1 MYICSKVEFTLPYKL
16 ITHPQRYRFMNS
28 FSIVEHLFAAK
39 PKPFG
44 PRQSPSSIVKMS
56 HTTLHVKYEG
66 AIEDEQGNKKLH
78 GGPYMALH
86 QFAQQ
91 SYLSITEAFPNAAE
105 RIIIGSIGENISAP
119 NMNESNVFIGDQYQ
133 IGSAILKV
141 VSPRAPCSKINQRY
155 GQGKIDLYV
164 AKHAIT
170 GWYYSVLQE
179 GEISKGDEI
188 ILLHRDDSPIS
199 IKQIWALRQ
208 LQLPTENPHACMALA
223 SRAFQDP
230 SLAPQW
236 QAFMH
241 KVTVRLAKYL

>member
-1 MYICSKVEFTLPYKL
+1 
-16 ITHPQRYRFMNS
+16 MNS
-28 FSIVEHLFAAK
+28 LSVVEYLYAGK

-44 PRQSPSSIVKMS
+44 PRQSPSSIVKKP
-56 HTTLHVKYEG
+56 HVTLHVKFEG
-66 AIEDEQGNKKLH
+66 ALEDEQGNKKLH

-91 SYLSITEAFPNAAE
+91 SYLTICEAFPDSPQE
-105 RIIIGSIGENISAP
+105 IVIGTIGENISAP
-119 NMNESNVFIGDQYQ
+119 NMHESNVFIGDQYQ
-133 IGSAILKV
+133 IGSAIVKV
-141 VSPRAPCSKINQRY
+141 VSPRTPCSKINQRY
-155 GQGKIDLYV
+155 GAGNIDLLV

-179 GEISKGDEI
+179 GEISKGDDI

-199 IKQIWALRQ
+199 IKEIWELRQ
-208 LQLPTENPHACMALA
+208 LKLPTEDPQACMALA

-230 SLAPQW
+230 SLAPEW

-241 KVTVRLAKYL
+241 RVTVRLAKYF